1 MHVIQTIQ
9 HLTMKNVYYYIDMI
23 LSLVVY
29 YNFYY
34 LFEVFTFLVVASVD
48 ILPNIIFIPD

>member
-9 HLTMKNVYYYIDMI
+9 HLAMKTVYYIDMI